1 MDFMMEKEYY
11 MISLMMVIIMV
22 FMIKNLKVNLRMA
35 FFMDLVKVNYIKK
48 MILLYIYF
56 MKDILLK
63 ENLKEMGKY
72 IINHGINFLK
82 EYLKIMK

>member
-22 FMIKNLKVNLRMA
+22 IMIKNLKVNLKMV
-35 FFMDLVKVNYIKK
+35 FFMDSVKVNYIKK
-48 MILLYIYF
+48 MILLYFYF

-63 ENLKEMGKY
+63 GNLKEMGKY
-72 IINHGINFLK
+72 IINQGINFLK
-82 EYLKIMK
+82 EYSKIMK

>member
-72 IINHGINFLK
+72 IINQGINFLK